1 MRRFQILA
9 MLALFPCGL
18 SAARLILRD
27 GTAIYG
33 QFLSG
38 TSHSIEFQSDDGM
51 RRRFDLNQVQSI
63 DFGAMNAPAAEPSAR
78 DQYGQSRNEPHGQD
92 LNRRYPGQDVPDNRR
107 QNATG
112 QYNQYPPSN
121 GEPSRQD
128 ARDREYSGP
137 RFAVLQPG
145 TQISVR
151 TDQSI
156 NSQSAAEGAVYPASI
171 AQDVMDG
178 DGQVVIP
185 RGSQANMVIRRVNE
199 GDTFSNGSLVLDLDS
214 IRFNGRLYHVSTTDI
229 QARDANGLGKNK
241 RTGEMVGGGAVLGT
255 LLGAL
260 AGGGKGAAI
269 GAVAGAAAGG
279 GVQVATKGHEIHVPA
294 ETLLTFRLDHPLE
307 LRETR

>member
-38 TSHSIEFQSDDGM
+38 SPQSIEFQSEDGM

-63 DFGAMNAPAAEPSAR
+63 DFSAVNTAAITAPSGRDEYGQDRRYRGQGSAR
-78 DQYGQSRNEPHGQD
+78 DPQYNS
-92 LNRRYPGQDVPDNRR
+92 
-107 QNATG
+107 G

-121 GEPSRQD
+121 GEPSRQE
-128 ARDREYSGP
+128 ARDREYGGP

-145 TQISVR
+145 AQIVVR
-151 TDQSI
+151 TDQTI

-171 AQDVMDG
+171 AQDVVDG
-178 DGQVVIP
+178 DGRVVIP
-185 RGSQANMVIRRVNE
+185 RGAQANMVIRRINE

-214 IRFNGRLYHVSTTDI
+214 VRVNGRLYHVASTDV

-260 AGGGKGAAI
+260 SGGGKGAAI

-279 GVQVATKGHEIHVPA
+279 GVEVATKGHEIRVPA
-294 ETLLTFRLDHPLE
+294 ETLLTFRLDRPLE
-307 LRETR
+307 LREAR

>member
-18 SAARLILRD
+18 YAARLILRD

-38 TSHSIEFQSDDGM
+38 SPQSIEFQSEDGM

-63 DFGAMNAPAAEPSAR
+63 DFAAVNTAAR
-78 DQYGQSRNEPHGQD
+78 DQFGQTRNEPSGQD
-92 LNRRYPGQDVPDNRR
+92 PSRQYPGQDVPENRR
-107 QNATG
+107 QYNTG

-128 ARDREYSGP
+128 AREGEYARGRVAILP
-137 RFAVLQPG
+137 PG
-145 TQISVR
+145 TQVNVR
-151 TDQSI
+151 TDQTI

-171 AQDVMDG
+171 AQDVLDG
-178 DGQVVIP
+178 NGQLVIP
-185 RGSQANMVIRRVNE
+185 RGAQANMVIRRINE

-214 IRFNGRLYHVSTTDI
+214 IRANGRLYHVSSTDI

-279 GVQVATKGHEIHVPA
+279 GVEVATKGHEIRVPA
-294 ETLLTFRLDHPLE
+294 ETLLTFRLDRPLE
-307 LRETR
+307 LREVR